1 MTYLYRAGLGAVIAA
16 LLFGGPQ
23 LSAVDQPKTDPIVK
37 DIQQMLAAYP
47 SNIKLLFENEY
58 VWVLEYRLRPGDAL
72 PVHDLGNH
80 AVYAL
85 GDHRLLFL
93 HNYEPSA
100 GQWTAGEV
108 HWYRCEP
115 HEVKNVGKTVARYL
129 AVARKPFPLGEA
141 PRIEPE
147 TDLIALASQGAKELL
162 KNPHMRILEVTVAP
176 GETQPVHQGLYR
188 VVYSLASYQIRMAGS
203 EHQFRPGDTHFHGPG
218 GHAVENTGQTWAR
231 YLVFELRQ

>member
-1 MTYLYRAGLGAVIAA
+1 MKYLYWAGLGVVAA
-16 LLFGGPQ
+16 TLLVGGPQ
-23 LSAVDQPKTDPIVK
+23 LSAVDQPRNDPIVK
-37 DIQQMLAAYP
+37 EVPQMLAEYP
-47 SNIKLLFENEY
+47 SNVKLLFENEF
-58 VWVLEYRLRPGDAL
+58 VWVLEYRLRPGEEL

-85 GDHRLLFL
+85 SDYRLLSL
-93 HNYEPSA
+93 HSYEPSA

-115 HEVKNVGKTVARYL
+115 HEVKNTGKTVARYL
-129 AVARKPFPLGEA
+129 AVARKPVPLEEA

-147 TDLIALASQGAKELL
+147 NDLLTLAPQGTRELL
-162 KNPHMRILEVTVAP
+162 KNQHMRILEVTLAP
-176 GETQPVHQGLYR
+176 GETQPVHQGLNR

-218 GHAVENTGQTWAR
+218 EHAVENTGQTLAR
-231 YLVFELRQ
+231 YVVFELRQ